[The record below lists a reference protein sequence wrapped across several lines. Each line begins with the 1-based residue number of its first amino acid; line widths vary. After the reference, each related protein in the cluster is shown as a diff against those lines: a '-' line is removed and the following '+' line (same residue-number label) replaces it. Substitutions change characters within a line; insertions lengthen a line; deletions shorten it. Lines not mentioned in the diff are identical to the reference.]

1 MVVVGWLVC
10 TVGIII
16 KTHSGGGDCLHKE
29 KRKKKRTHT
38 HTMIFTKVLMGTN
51 GHTKTRNNFFF

>member
-29 KRKKKRTHT
+29 KRKKTHT
-38 HTMIFTKVLMGTN
+38 HNDIHKGTN
-51 GHTKTRNNFFF
+51 GHQWPHKNTE